1 MKSTAHLA
9 TKMCPRPQVGGFKAV
24 LLHFYYMQT
33 AQKVKPLMRKARK
46 EGDMLEVPGKMP
58 IGHRSRGGASECGR
72 LFAMDEAVRRKGKE
86 SAPGAVRSPGDP
98 T

>member
-1 MKSTAHLA
+1 
-9 TKMCPRPQVGGFKAV
+9 
-24 LLHFYYMQT
+24 MQN
-33 AQKVKPLMRKARK
+33 AGKVKPLMRKARK
-46 EGDMLEVPGKMP
+46 EGDMLEVLGR
-58 IGHRSRGGASECGR
+58 IGLAGASECGR

>member
-1 MKSTAHLA
+1 
-9 TKMCPRPQVGGFKAV
+9 
-24 LLHFYYMQT
+24 
-33 AQKVKPLMRKARK
+33 MRKARK

-58 IGHRSRGGASECGR
+58 GRIGLAGASECGR